1 MTFFDFLAQAQPQ
14 DPDPAAEAEECCAEE
29 DARGDPR
36 ELAFYRDH
44 TLALL
49 YRYLRLSIDTGRL
62 PSLLGREFFR
72 ARVSRYSAQ
81 TFEDAVIFVHDVE
94 QCLQKLDAFSRE
106 LIARVVFQD
115 HTEEEAARSLHRP
128 LRTVERHFPRALDQ
142 VTELFLA
149 GGILRPLIRPD

>member
-1 MTFFDFLAQAQPQ
+1 MILDALFAVAAPG
-14 DPDPAAEAEECCAEE
+14 PADEMPAP
-29 DARGDPR
+29 ARDTR

-94 QCLQKLDAFSRE
+94 QCLRQLDDFSRE
-106 LIARVVFQD
+106 LIVRVVFQD
-115 HTEEEAARSLHRP
+115 YTEDEASRM
-128 LRTVERHFPRALDQ
+128 LRRRRETVVRRLPEALDRL
-142 VTELFLA
+142 TDLFLA
-149 GGILRPLIRPD
+149 CGILRPLIRPD

>member
-1 MTFFDFLAQAQPQ
+1 MIFFDFFAQAQPE
-14 DPDPAAEAEECCAEE
+14 DPAGPAEARECYADE
-29 DARGDPR
+29 DARGDTR

-81 TFEDAVIFVHDVE
+81 TFEDAVIFVHDME
-94 QCLQKLDAFSRE
+94 HCLDQLDDLSRK
-106 LIARVVFQD
+106 LIARIVFQD
-115 HTEEEAARSLHRP
+115 YSQDETARRIGWHRQ
-128 LRTVERHFPRALDQ
+128 RIVERFFRALDQ
-142 VTELFLA
+142 LTEILLA
-149 GGILRPLIRPD
+149 NGILRPLIRPD